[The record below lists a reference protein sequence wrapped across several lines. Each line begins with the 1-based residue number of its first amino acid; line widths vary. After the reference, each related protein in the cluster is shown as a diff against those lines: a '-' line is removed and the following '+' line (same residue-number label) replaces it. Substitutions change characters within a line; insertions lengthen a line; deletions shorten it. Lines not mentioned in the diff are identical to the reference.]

1 LATLRHFLCEQTY
14 KAQQISRAA
23 IGGVVILDSGQEVS
37 VKLLVPQGTSIRDAI
52 SKLIQKGKTSAQFDF
67 LVLFSLDP
75 VALHDAATQSTGEPV
90 EVKEP
95 LQLIIYGEA
104 QTE

>member
-1 LATLRHFLCEQTY
+1 M
-14 KAQQISRAA
+14 
-23 IGGVVILDSGQEVS
+23 ILDSGQEVS

-95 LQLIIYGEA
+95 LQLIIYGEF

>member
-1 LATLRHFLCEQTY
+1 VAYYDRAVIYNTSYFGPN
-14 KAQQISRAA
+14 SGWNDVAA
-23 IGGVVILDSGQEVS
+23 I
-37 VKLLVPQGTSIRDAI
+37 A
-52 SKLIQKGKTSAQFDF
+52 KLIQKGKTSAQFDF

-75 VALHDAATQSTGEPV
+75 VALYDAATQSTGEPV